1 MKYKRTLRRRLR
13 HMVDDLRRKIY
24 GLPPAPKENNLT
36 VIGYIRPNHLQT
48 FPQKMESQKEVREND
63 D

>member
-1 MKYKRTLRRRLR
+1 MKYKLALRRKLR

-24 GLPPAPKENNLT
+24 GLPPAPKEKNLT

-48 FPQKMESQKEVREND
+48 FPHKLEKEVKQND
-63 D
+63 E